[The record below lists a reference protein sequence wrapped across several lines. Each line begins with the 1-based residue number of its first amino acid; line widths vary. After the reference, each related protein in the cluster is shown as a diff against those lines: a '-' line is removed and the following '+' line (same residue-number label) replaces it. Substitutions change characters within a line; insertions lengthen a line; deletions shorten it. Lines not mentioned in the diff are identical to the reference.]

1 MGRRSKVRRLPTLVQ
16 PVEPGQRPGQT
27 LGQRSDD
34 AMVSPKNQKER
45 EVKHLRN
52 RRRDTGAKGY
62 RPSIC
67 VMVASLGLVAATVAA
82 LKLLGR

>member
-1 MGRRSKVRRLPTLVQ
+1 M
-16 PVEPGQRPGQT
+16 
-27 LGQRSDD
+27 
-34 AMVSPKNQKER
+34 
-45 EVKHLRN
+45 KHLRN

-67 VMVASLGLVAATVAA
+67 VMVASLGLVAATVVT